1 MTKNI
6 TVLDDSGNVIGQT
19 FPKRAK
25 GLIKKGRARYK
36 DEQTLILVAC
46 PPNDNISEEHNM
58 NQNIDMNNPNEGV
71 NVDVSV
77 DVGIVVD
84 PETGEVL
91 NAPLEEETVPET
103 VTVKLLRYANGME
116 NWHGEVQILLAP
128 QYENGR
134 NVVPVYST
142 EVEYTLTIVD
152 CYDKE
157 KTIRLKPSTV
167 YAEGVSRGLA
177 FVRFTPCV
185 ADEENRW
192 IPEQNKSYWVRF
204 SAIGTDGK
212 LYVSENER
220 EIILKAPPMLNG
232 RWITTGMEA
241 PPSQGGCPPI
251 PKMQTGSKGKN
262 FDGADLIRRMEELEE
277 QLDSFDGQIEDLE
290 DQISDLEDQISDLTD
305 ENESLKEMLSER
317 SEGVDDS
324 KSERR
329 VKRTEQ
335 QALLRLLELEQTIA
349 AQQAESVA
357 ALVKPTTAEE
367 NLAYAKILSSI
378 TATFDQQIE
387 KIRKQYGFLTEK
399 SE

>member
-1 MTKNI
+1 
-6 TVLDDSGNVIGQT
+6 
-19 FPKRAK
+19 
-25 GLIKKGRARYK
+25 
-36 DEQTLILVAC
+36 
-46 PPNDNISEEHNM
+46 M

-277 QLDSFDGQIEDLE
+277 QIDSFDGQIEELE

-349 AQQAESVA
+349 AQQAASVA
-357 ALVKPTTAEE
+357 ALVKPTTAED